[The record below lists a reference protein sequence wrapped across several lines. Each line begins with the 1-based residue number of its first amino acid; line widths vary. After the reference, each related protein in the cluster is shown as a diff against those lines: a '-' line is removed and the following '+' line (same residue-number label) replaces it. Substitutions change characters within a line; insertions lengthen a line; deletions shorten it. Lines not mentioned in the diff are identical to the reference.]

1 MGLLLSLGISLA
13 VAARVFDKSF
23 DKLREVLAQLRAWID
38 AEVPVVPI
46 AVNISPVQIE
56 TADFCELVAKLT
68 TEYRV
73 EPHWLRF
80 EITETALLKDPQGLA
95 GTLRK
100 LRAQGSQVLI
110 DDFGTGY
117 SGLSHLA
124 HLPVDT
130 IKIDRSFV
138 SDVGRVDARA
148 SIVDAVIDM
157 ARKLKMSTVAEGV
170 ETAAQAA
177 ALRLGELPPRP
188 ICYAAVHGTHLRSTQ
203 TRHVRA
209 LEPHGQAVRAHRQ
222 RHCDDGKD
230 RWV

>member
-124 HLPVDT
+124 HLPIDT

-177 ALRLGELPPRP
+177 ALRDQGCDFAQGFYYSKPVTARHCKALLHQLGWEKPL
-188 ICYAAVHGTHLRSTQ
+188 TETLL
-203 TRHVRA
+203 VRA
-209 LEPHGQAVRAHRQ
+209 LRSA
-222 RHCDDGKD
+222 
-230 RWV
+230 